1 VKVAY
6 GRLRHERT
14 LKGRPLSTPEPDQ
27 GFAEFFR
34 TCLPV
39 VTRTLTALT
48 GDTRVV
54 EDVAQ
59 DALLIA
65 QHRWHDIRSYD
76 KPEAWVLKVAI
87 RLMRRWQQR
96 QRETP
101 LFPVPVADVVGQVD
115 EVESVHSALLE
126 LSPRHR
132 EAVTLH
138 HLLGFSVSEI
148 ASVLVVSE
156 STVRT
161 HLTRGRAELRRI
173 LGGSDE

>member
-1 VKVAY
+1 M
-6 GRLRHERT
+6 
-14 LKGRPLSTPEPDQ
+14 STPEPDQ

-34 TCLPV
+34 RCLPV
-39 VTRTLTALT
+39 VTRTLTALN

-54 EDVAQ
+54 EDMAQ
-59 DALLIA
+59 DALVIA
-65 QHRWHDIRSYD
+65 QHRWHDVHAYD

-96 QRETP
+96 HELETP
-101 LFPVPVADVVGQVD
+101 LVEVPDVVQQVHD
-115 EVESVHSALLE
+115 VEALHSALRE

-132 EAVTLH
+132 EAVALH
-138 HLLGFSVSEI
+138 HLLGYSVSEI
-148 ASVLVVSE
+148 AEVLVVGE

-173 LGGSDE
+173 LGGSDG

>member
-1 VKVAY
+1 M
-6 GRLRHERT
+6 
-14 LKGRPLSTPEPDQ
+14 STPEPDQ

-48 GDTRVV
+48 GDTRAV
-54 EDVAQ
+54 EDIAQ
-59 DALLIA
+59 DALVIA
-65 QHRWHDIRSYD
+65 RHRWADIHAYD

-96 QRETP
+96 NQYETP
-101 LFPVPVADVVGQVD
+101 LVAVVDVVEQVH
-115 EVESVHSALLE
+115 EVEAVHSALRE

-132 EAVTLH
+132 EVVALH
-138 HLLGFSVSEI
+138 HLLGYPVSEI
-148 ASVLVVSE
+148 ASVLLVSE

>member
-1 VKVAY
+1 
-6 GRLRHERT
+6 
-14 LKGRPLSTPEPDQ
+14 LSTPEPDQ

-39 VTRTLTALT
+39 VTRTLTALS

-65 QHRWHDIRSYD
+65 RHRWDDVRTYD

-87 RLMRRWQQR
+87 RLMRRWQHRHR
-96 QRETP
+96 QETP
-101 LFPVPVADVVGQVD
+101 LVAVPAADDVD
-115 EVESVHSALLE
+115 RVHEVEAVHSALRR

-132 EAVTLH
+132 EVVALH
-138 HLLGFSVSEI
+138 HLLGYPVSEI
-148 ASVLVVSE
+148 AAVLVVSE

>member
-1 VKVAY
+1 M
-6 GRLRHERT
+6 
-14 LKGRPLSTPEPDQ
+14 STPEPDQ

-54 EDVAQ
+54 EDIAQ

-65 QHRWHDIRSYD
+65 QHRWADIHAYD

-96 QRETP
+96 HQHETP
-101 LFPVPVADVVGQVD
+101 LVAMPEVVQQVH
-115 EVESVHSALLE
+115 EVEALHSALRE

-132 EAVTLH
+132 EAVALH
-138 HLLGFSVSEI
+138 HLLGYSVSEI
-148 ASVLVVSE
+148 ASVLLVGE

-161 HLTRGRAELRRI
+161 HLSRGRADLRRI

>member
-1 VKVAY
+1 
-6 GRLRHERT
+6 
-14 LKGRPLSTPEPDQ
+14 LSTPEPDQ

-39 VTRTLTALT
+39 LTRTLTALT
-48 GDTRVV
+48 GDTRAV

-65 QHRWHDIRSYD
+65 RHRWHDIHAYD

-96 QRETP
+96 QQHETP
-101 LFPVPVADVVGQVD
+101 LLAVVDVVEQVH
-115 EVESVHSALLE
+115 EVEAVHSALRE
-126 LSPRHR
+126 LTPRHR
-132 EAVTLH
+132 EAVALH
-138 HLLGFSVSEI
+138 HLLGYPVSEI
-148 ASVLVVSE
+148 ASVLMVSE

-161 HLTRGRAELRRI
+161 HLSRGRDELRRI
-173 LGGSDE
+173 LGGSE

>member
-1 VKVAY
+1 LNA
-6 GRLRHERT
+6 
-14 LKGRPLSTPEPDQ
+14 PEPDQ

-39 VTRTLTALT
+39 VTRTLTSLT

-65 QHRWHDIRSYD
+65 RHRWDDIHAYD

-87 RLMRRWQQR
+87 RLMRRSQQR
-96 QRETP
+96 YQHETP
-101 LFPVPVADVVGQVD
+101 LVEVPDVAEQVH
-115 EVESVHSALLE
+115 EVEAVRSALRE
-126 LSPRHR
+126 LSPWHR
-132 EAVTLH
+132 EVVALH
-138 HLLGFSVSEI
+138 HLLGYSVSEI
-148 ASVLVVSE
+148 SSVLVVGE

-173 LGGSDE
+173 LGGTDE

>member
-1 VKVAY
+1 M
-6 GRLRHERT
+6 
-14 LKGRPLSTPEPDQ
+14 STPEPDQ

-54 EDVAQ
+54 EDIAQ

-65 QHRWHDIRSYD
+65 QHRWGDIRSYD

-96 QRETP
+96 HLHETP
-101 LFPVPVADVVGQVD
+101 LASVADVVVD
-115 EVESVHSALLE
+115 VHDVEAVHSAVRQ

-132 EAVTLH
+132 ETVALH
-138 HLLGFSVSEI
+138 HLLGYSVNEI
-148 ASVLVVSE
+148 AAVLVVSE

>member
-1 VKVAY
+1 M
-6 GRLRHERT
+6 
-14 LKGRPLSTPEPDQ
+14 STPEPDQ

-39 VTRTLTALT
+39 VTRTLTALS

-65 QHRWHDIRSYD
+65 RHRWHDIHAYD

-96 QRETP
+96 HQLETP
-101 LFPVPVADVVGQVD
+101 LVAVPAVDALEQVH
-115 EVESVHSALLE
+115 EAEALHSALRR

-132 EAVTLH
+132 EVVALH
-138 HLLGFSVSEI
+138 HLLGYPVSEI
-148 ASVLVVSE
+148 ASVLIISE
-156 STVRT
+156 ATVRT

-173 LGGSDE
+173 LGGSDED

>member
-1 VKVAY
+1 M
-6 GRLRHERT
+6 
-14 LKGRPLSTPEPDQ
+14 STPEPDQ

-34 TCLPV
+34 ACLPV

-54 EDVAQ
+54 EDIAQ

-65 QHRWHDIRSYD
+65 RHRWDDIHSYD

-96 QRETP
+96 HLHETP
-101 LFPVPVADVVGQVD
+101 LVSVPDVADQVHD
-115 EVESVHSALLE
+115 VEAVHSAVRQ

-132 EAVTLH
+132 EAVALH
-138 HLLGFSVSEI
+138 HLLGYSVSEI
-148 ASVLVVSE
+148 AVVLVVSE

>member
-1 VKVAY
+1 
-6 GRLRHERT
+6 
-14 LKGRPLSTPEPDQ
+14 LSTPEPDQ

-39 VTRTLTALT
+39 VTRTLTALS

-65 QHRWHDIRSYD
+65 RHRWGDVRSYD

-87 RLMRRWQQR
+87 RLLRRWQR
-96 QRETP
+96 QHRQETP
-101 LFPVPVADVVGQVD
+101 LVAVPTADAVD
-115 EVESVHSALLE
+115 RVHEVEAVHSALRR

-132 EAVTLH
+132 EVVALH
-138 HLLGFSVSEI
+138 HLLGYPVSEI
-148 ASVLVVSE
+148 AAVLVVSE

>member
-1 VKVAY
+1 MTV
-6 GRLRHERT
+6 
-14 LKGRPLSTPEPDQ
+14 DQ

-34 TCLPV
+34 ECRPV
-39 VTRTLTALT
+39 VTRTLTALS

-54 EDVAQ
+54 DDIAQ
-59 DALLIA
+59 DAFVIA
-65 QHRWHDIRSYD
+65 QHRWADIHAYD

-87 RLMRRWQQR
+87 RLMRRYQQKHSHEALVASVPEVV
-96 QRETP
+96 QPSFET
-101 LFPVPVADVVGQVD
+101 
-115 EVESVHSALLE
+115 EALHAALRE

-132 EAVTLH
+132 ETVALH
-138 HLLGFSVSEI
+138 HLLGYSVSEI
-148 ASVLVVSE
+148 AAVLTVGE

>member
-1 VKVAY
+1 
-6 GRLRHERT
+6 
-14 LKGRPLSTPEPDQ
+14 LSTPEPDQ

-34 TCLPV
+34 GCLPV
-39 VTRTLTALT
+39 VTRTLTALS

-54 EDVAQ
+54 EDIAQ
-59 DALLIA
+59 DALVIA
-65 QHRWHDIRSYD
+65 RHRWSDIHAYD

-96 QRETP
+96 YAQETP
-101 LFPVPVADVVGQVD
+101 LAEVPEVVQPVH
-115 EVESVHSALLE
+115 EVEALHSALRE

-132 EAVTLH
+132 ETVALH
-138 HLLGFSVSEI
+138 HLLGYSVSEI
-148 ASVLVVSE
+148 AAVLMVGE

>member
-1 VKVAY
+1 M
-6 GRLRHERT
+6 L
-14 LKGRPLSTPEPDQ
+14 
-27 GFAEFFR
+27 
-34 TCLPV
+34 
-39 VTRTLTALT
+39 TRTLTALS

-54 EDVAQ
+54 EDIAQ

-65 QHRWHDIRSYD
+65 QHRWDDIHTYD

-87 RLMRRWQQR
+87 RLLRRWEHKHS
-96 QRETP
+96 RETP
-101 LFPVPVADVVGQVD
+101 LAEVPEGVQPAHDV
-115 EVESVHSALLE
+115 EALHSALRE

-132 EAVTLH
+132 ETVALH
-138 HLLGFSVSEI
+138 HLLGYSVSEI
-148 ASVLVVSE
+148 AAVLVVGE

>member
-1 VKVAY
+1 M
-6 GRLRHERT
+6 
-14 LKGRPLSTPEPDQ
+14 STPEPDQ

-39 VTRTLTALT
+39 VTRTLTALS

-65 QHRWHDIRSYD
+65 RHRWGDVRSYD

-87 RLMRRWQQR
+87 RLLRRWQR
-96 QRETP
+96 QHRQETP
-101 LFPVPVADVVGQVD
+101 LVAVPTADAVD
-115 EVESVHSALLE
+115 RVHEVEAVHSALRR

-132 EAVTLH
+132 EVVALH
-138 HLLGFSVSEI
+138 HLLGYPVSEI
-148 ASVLVVSE
+148 AAVLVVSE

>member
-1 VKVAY
+1 MNA
-6 GRLRHERT
+6 
-14 LKGRPLSTPEPDQ
+14 PEPDQ

-39 VTRTLTALT
+39 VTRTLTSLT

-65 QHRWHDIRSYD
+65 RHRWDDIHAYD

-87 RLMRRWQQR
+87 RLMRRSQQR
-96 QRETP
+96 YQHETP
-101 LFPVPVADVVGQVD
+101 LVELPDVAEHVHDVEAGR
-115 EVESVHSALLE
+115 SALRE

-132 EAVTLH
+132 
-138 HLLGFSVSEI
+138 
-148 ASVLVVSE
+148 
-156 STVRT
+156 
-161 HLTRGRAELRRI
+161 
-173 LGGSDE
+173 

>member
-1 VKVAY
+1 M
-6 GRLRHERT
+6 
-14 LKGRPLSTPEPDQ
+14 STPEPDQ

-39 VTRTLTALT
+39 LTRTLTALT
-48 GDTRVV
+48 SDTRAVD
-54 EDVAQ
+54 DVAQ
-59 DALLIA
+59 DALVIA
-65 QHRWHDIRSYD
+65 ASRWHDIRSYD

-96 QRETP
+96 VSREAP
-101 LFPVPVADVVGQVD
+101 LDLVDVVEQVHD
-115 EVESVHSALLE
+115 VEAVHSALRS

-132 EAVTLH
+132 EVVALH
-138 HLLGFSVSEI
+138 HLLGYSVSEI
-148 ASVLVVSE
+148 AAVLVVGE

-173 LGGSDE
+173 LGGSS

>member
-1 VKVAY
+1 
-6 GRLRHERT
+6 
-14 LKGRPLSTPEPDQ
+14 LSTPEPDQ

-48 GDTRVV
+48 GDTRAV
-54 EDVAQ
+54 EDIAQ
-59 DALLIA
+59 DALVIA
-65 QHRWHDIRSYD
+65 RHRWHDIRTYD
-76 KPEAWVLKVAI
+76 KPDAWVLKVAI

-96 QRETP
+96 NQYETP
-101 LFPVPVADVVGQVD
+101 LVAVVDVVEQVP
-115 EVESVHSALLE
+115 EVEAVHSALRE

-132 EAVTLH
+132 EVVALH
-138 HLLGFSVSEI
+138 HLLGYPVSEI

-173 LGGSDE
+173 LGG

>member
-1 VKVAY
+1 MSA
-6 GRLRHERT
+6 
-14 LKGRPLSTPEPDQ
+14 PDL

-34 TCLPV
+34 RCLPV
-39 VTRTLTALT
+39 VTKTLTALSC
-48 GDTRVV
+48 DNRVV
-54 EDVAQ
+54 EDIAQ

-65 QHRWHDIRSYD
+65 QHRWSDIHAYD

-87 RLMRRWQQR
+87 RLMRRRQQHDH
-96 QRETP
+96 ETP
-101 LFPVPVADVVGQVD
+101 LAEVPEVVQPAFEAETLHAAVR
-115 EVESVHSALLE
+115 E

-132 EAVTLH
+132 ETVALH
-138 HLLGFSVSEI
+138 HLLGYSVSEI
-148 ASVLVVSE
+148 AGVLMVGE

>member
-1 VKVAY
+1 M
-6 GRLRHERT
+6 
-14 LKGRPLSTPEPDQ
+14 STPEPDQ

-39 VTRTLTALT
+39 LTRTLTALT

-59 DALLIA
+59 DALVIA
-65 QHRWHDIRSYD
+65 RHRWHDIHAYD

-96 QRETP
+96 QRHETP
-101 LFPVPVADVVGQVD
+101 LLAAVDVVEQVH
-115 EVESVHSALLE
+115 EVEAVHSALRE
-126 LSPRHR
+126 LTPRHR
-132 EAVTLH
+132 EVVALH
-138 HLLGFSVSEI
+138 HLLGYPVSEI
-148 ASVLVVSE
+148 ASVLMVSE

-161 HLTRGRAELRRI
+161 HLSRGRDELRRI
-173 LGGSDE
+173 LGGSE

>member
-1 VKVAY
+1 
-6 GRLRHERT
+6 
-14 LKGRPLSTPEPDQ
+14 LSTPEPDQ

-65 QHRWHDIRSYD
+65 QHRWHDIHAYD

-96 QRETP
+96 QQHETP
-101 LFPVPVADVVGQVD
+101 LVSVPVTDPLEQVH
-115 EVESVHSALLE
+115 ETEALHSALRE

-132 EAVTLH
+132 EVVALH
-138 HLLGFSVSEI
+138 HLLDYPVREIAAVLLVSE
-148 ASVLVVSE
+148 A
-156 STVRT
+156 TVRT
-161 HLTRGRAELRRI
+161 HLSRGRAELRRI
-173 LGGSDE
+173 LGGSDED

>member
-1 VKVAY
+1 M
-6 GRLRHERT
+6 
-14 LKGRPLSTPEPDQ
+14 STPEPDQ

-39 VTRTLTALT
+39 VTRTLTALS

-54 EDVAQ
+54 DDIAQ
-59 DALLIA
+59 DALVIA
-65 QHRWHDIRSYD
+65 RNRWHDIHAYD

-96 QRETP
+96 QQLETP
-101 LFPVPVADVVGQVD
+101 LVGVVDVVEQVH
-115 EVESVHSALLE
+115 EVEAVHAALRS

-132 EAVTLH
+132 EVVALH
-138 HLLGFSVSEI
+138 HLLGYPVSEI
-148 ASVLVVSE
+148 ASVLLVSE

-173 LGGSDE
+173 LGGSDD

>member
-1 VKVAY
+1 MSA
-6 GRLRHERT
+6 
-14 LKGRPLSTPEPDQ
+14 PDQ

-34 TCLPV
+34 ECRPV
-39 VTRTLTALT
+39 LTRTLTALS

-54 EDVAQ
+54 EDIAQ

-65 QHRWHDIRSYD
+65 QHRWGDIHAYD

-87 RLMRRWQQR
+87 RLLRRWEQKYA
-96 QRETP
+96 RETP
-101 LFPVPVADVVGQVD
+101 LAEVPEGVQPAHDV
-115 EVESVHSALLE
+115 EALHSALRE

-132 EAVTLH
+132 ETVALH
-138 HLLGFSVSEI
+138 HLLGYSVSEI
-148 ASVLVVSE
+148 AAVLVVGE

>member
-1 VKVAY
+1 M
-6 GRLRHERT
+6 
-14 LKGRPLSTPEPDQ
+14 STPEPDQ

-54 EDVAQ
+54 EDIAQ

-65 QHRWHDIRSYD
+65 RHRWSDIRSYD

-96 QRETP
+96 HQHETP
-101 LFPVPVADVVGQVD
+101 LASVPDVVVD
-115 EVESVHSALLE
+115 AHDVEAVHSAVRQ

-132 EAVTLH
+132 ETVALH
-138 HLLGFSVSEI
+138 HLLGYSVNEI
-148 ASVLVVSE
+148 AAVLVVSE

>member
-1 VKVAY
+1 M
-6 GRLRHERT
+6 
-14 LKGRPLSTPEPDQ
+14 STPEPDQ

-39 VTRTLTALT
+39 VTRTLTALN

-54 EDVAQ
+54 EDIAQ

-65 QHRWHDIRSYD
+65 QHRWDDIHAYD

-96 QRETP
+96 HQHETP
-101 LFPVPVADVVGQVD
+101 LVAVPAADVLEQVH
-115 EVESVHSALLE
+115 EAEALHSALRR

-132 EAVTLH
+132 EVVALH
-138 HLLGFSVSEI
+138 HLLGYPVSEI
-148 ASVLVVSE
+148 ASVLVVGE

-173 LGGSDE
+173 LGGSDED

>member
-1 VKVAY
+1 M
-6 GRLRHERT
+6 
-14 LKGRPLSTPEPDQ
+14 STPEPDQ

-34 TCLPV
+34 RCLPV
-39 VTRTLTALT
+39 VTRTLTALN

-54 EDVAQ
+54 EDIAQ
-59 DALLIA
+59 DALVIA
-65 QHRWHDIRSYD
+65 QHRWHDVHAYD

-96 QRETP
+96 HELETP
-101 LFPVPVADVVGQVD
+101 LVEVPDVVQQVHD
-115 EVESVHSALLE
+115 VEALHSALRE

-132 EAVTLH
+132 EAVALH
-138 HLLGFSVSEI
+138 HLLGYSVSEI
-148 ASVLVVSE
+148 AAALVVGE

-173 LGGSDE
+173 LGGSDG

>member
-1 VKVAY
+1 M
-6 GRLRHERT
+6 
-14 LKGRPLSTPEPDQ
+14 STPEPDQ

-65 QHRWHDIRSYD
+65 QHRWDDISSYD

-87 RLMRRWQQR
+87 RLMRRWQQK
-96 QRETP
+96 QQFETP
-101 LFPVPVADVVGQVD
+101 LASVPEFTQQVHDV
-115 EVESVHSALLE
+115 EAVHSALRQ

-132 EAVTLH
+132 EAVALH
-138 HLLGFSVSEI
+138 HLLGYSVTEI
-148 ASVLVVSE
+148 ASVLLVGE

-161 HLTRGRAELRRI
+161 HLSRGRDELRRI
-173 LGGSDE
+173 LGGSDDE

>member
-1 VKVAY
+1 M
-6 GRLRHERT
+6 
-14 LKGRPLSTPEPDQ
+14 STPEPDQ

-39 VTRTLTALT
+39 VTRTLTALN

-54 EDVAQ
+54 EDIAQ
-59 DALLIA
+59 DALVIA
-65 QHRWHDIRSYD
+65 QHRWADVHAYD

-96 QRETP
+96 HQHETP
-101 LFPVPVADVVGQVD
+101 LGSMPAVD
-115 EVESVHSALLE
+115 AVEHVQEVEALHSALRQ

-132 EAVTLH
+132 EAVALH
-138 HLLGFSVSEI
+138 HLLGYPVSEI
-148 ASVLVVSE
+148 AAVLMVGE

-173 LGGSDE
+173 LGGSDAD

>member
-1 VKVAY
+1 M
-6 GRLRHERT
+6 
-14 LKGRPLSTPEPDQ
+14 STPEPDQ

-39 VTRTLTALT
+39 VTRTLTALS
-48 GDTRVV
+48 GDTRAV
-54 EDVAQ
+54 EDIAQ
-59 DALLIA
+59 DALVIA
-65 QHRWHDIRSYD
+65 RHRWHDIRTYD

-96 QRETP
+96 NQHETP
-101 LFPVPVADVVGQVD
+101 LTAVVDVVERVH
-115 EVESVHSALLE
+115 EVEAVHSALRE

-132 EAVTLH
+132 EVVALH
-138 HLLGFSVSEI
+138 HLLGYPVSEI

-173 LGGSDE
+173 LGGSDD

>member
-1 VKVAY
+1 
-6 GRLRHERT
+6 
-14 LKGRPLSTPEPDQ
+14 LSTPEPDQ

-39 VTRTLTALT
+39 VTRTLTALS

-65 QHRWHDIRSYD
+65 RHRWGDVRSYD

-87 RLMRRWQQR
+87 RLLRRWQR
-96 QRETP
+96 QHRQETP
-101 LFPVPVADVVGQVD
+101 LVAVPAVD
-115 EVESVHSALLE
+115 AVDRVHEVEAVHSALRR

-132 EAVTLH
+132 EVVALH
-138 HLLGFSVSEI
+138 HLLGYPVSEI
-148 ASVLVVSE
+148 AAVLVVSE

-161 HLTRGRAELRRI
+161 HLTRGRVELRRI

>member
-1 VKVAY
+1 M
-6 GRLRHERT
+6 
-14 LKGRPLSTPEPDQ
+14 STPEPDQ

-39 VTRTLTALT
+39 VTRTLTSLT

-59 DALLIA
+59 DALVIA
-65 QHRWHDIRSYD
+65 RHRWHDIHAYD

-96 QRETP
+96 YAQETP
-101 LFPVPVADVVGQVD
+101 LAEVPEVVQPVH
-115 EVESVHSALLE
+115 EVEALHSALRE

-132 EAVTLH
+132 ETVALH
-138 HLLGFSVSEI
+138 HLLGYSVSEI
-148 ASVLVVSE
+148 AAGEV
-156 STVRT
+156 
-161 HLTRGRAELRRI
+161 RRI

>member
-1 VKVAY
+1 MSA
-6 GRLRHERT
+6 
-14 LKGRPLSTPEPDQ
+14 PDQ

-34 TCLPV
+34 ECLPV
-39 VTRTLTALT
+39 VTRTLTALS
-48 GDTRVV
+48 DDNRAV
-54 EDVAQ
+54 EDIAQ

-65 QHRWHDIRSYD
+65 QHRWCDIHAYD

-96 QRETP
+96 YARET
-101 LFPVPVADVVGQVD
+101 LLAEVPEVVQPAQDV
-115 EVESVHSALLE
+115 EALHAALRE

-132 EAVTLH
+132 ETVALH
-138 HLLGFSVSEI
+138 HLLGYSVSEI
-148 ASVLVVSE
+148 AAVLVVGE

>member
-1 VKVAY
+1 M
-6 GRLRHERT
+6 L
-14 LKGRPLSTPEPDQ
+14 
-27 GFAEFFR
+27 
-34 TCLPV
+34 
-39 VTRTLTALT
+39 TRTLTALS

-54 EDVAQ
+54 EDIAQ

-65 QHRWHDIRSYD
+65 QHRWGDIRAYD

-87 RLMRRWQQR
+87 RLLRRWEQKYA
-96 QRETP
+96 RETP
-101 LFPVPVADVVGQVD
+101 LAEVPEGVQPAHDV
-115 EVESVHSALLE
+115 EALHSALRE

-132 EAVTLH
+132 ETVALH
-138 HLLGFSVSEI
+138 HLLGYSVSEI
-148 ASVLVVSE
+148 AAVLVVGE

>member
-1 VKVAY
+1 MSA
-6 GRLRHERT
+6 
-14 LKGRPLSTPEPDQ
+14 PDL

-34 TCLPV
+34 RCRPV
-39 VTRTLTALT
+39 VTKTLTALSC
-48 GDTRVV
+48 DNRVV
-54 EDVAQ
+54 DDIAQ

-65 QHRWHDIRSYD
+65 RHRWSDIHAYD

-87 RLMRRWQQR
+87 RLMRRRQQHDH
-96 QRETP
+96 ETP
-101 LFPVPVADVVGQVD
+101 LAEVPDVVQPD
-115 EVESVHSALLE
+115 FEAPEADALHAALRE

-132 EAVTLH
+132 ETVALH
-138 HLLGFSVSEI
+138 HLLGYSVSEI
-148 ASVLVVSE
+148 AAVLLVGE

>member
-1 VKVAY
+1 
-6 GRLRHERT
+6 
-14 LKGRPLSTPEPDQ
+14 LSTPEPDQ

-48 GDTRVV
+48 GDTRAV
-54 EDVAQ
+54 EDIAQ
-59 DALLIA
+59 DALVIA
-65 QHRWHDIRSYD
+65 RHRWHDIRTYD

-96 QRETP
+96 NQYETP
-101 LFPVPVADVVGQVD
+101 LVAVVDVVEQAP
-115 EVESVHSALLE
+115 EVEAVHSALRE

-132 EAVTLH
+132 EVVALH
-138 HLLGFSVSEI
+138 HLLGYPDSEI

-173 LGGSDE
+173 LGG